1 MRKVHQRKPSRRHPT
16 HAAPERCARIRG
28 LRVDRGYDFDK
39 YRRLIRTR
47 GITPMIARS
56 GTPHR
61 SGPGKTRVGRQAHL
75 RPAPPVQTTPH
86 PLRDT
91 HRPPPS
97 PAPTRLHHP
106 LFETTSNL
114 ILKRSVTPS
123 RDSTLGRGAGP
134 AGAESPAGSAG
145 RTASVPPR
153 ALRIVDLGAGDH
165 AACKG
170 NAGPAAALGRRAGRG
185 PCDDVSLQRSSARA
199 THCLEPGADDP
210 APFLLPFAN
219 PNGESG

>member
-1 MRKVHQRKPSRRHPT
+1 MGKVHQRKPSRRHPT
-16 HAAPERCARIRG
+16 HAAPERCAPHSRSAVRSR
-28 LRVDRGYDFDK
+28 LRLRQVPPSHPRPWDHTDDRPERY
-39 YRRLIRTR
+39 
-47 GITPMIARS
+47 
-56 GTPHR
+56 
-61 SGPGKTRVGRQAHL
+61 
-75 RPAPPVQTTPH
+75 PAP
-86 PLRDT
+86 LRAGKDPAGRRAHDK

-97 PAPTRLHHP
+97 PAPTHLQHP

-134 AGAESPAGSAG
+134 AGAESSAGSAG

-165 AACKG
+165 GACSG

-185 PCDDVSLQRSSARA
+185 PCDDVSLQRSSACA
-199 THCLEPGADDP
+199 THCLGPGADDP